1 MAVCGCLG
9 KAMLFTH
16 NWYCSVLKVGLC
28 AQLSLQYIK
37 YYLPR
42 VTKKQKRLSTMVS
55 IIASI
60 SVSII
65 SGLLIA
71 ERRAVDFSAT
81 RTTFNHLLK
90 CEKSK

>member
-1 MAVCGCLG
+1 MVFFQSINIHTAVF
-9 KAMLFTH
+9 AI
-16 NWYCSVLKVGLC
+16 Y
-28 AQLSLQYIK
+28 K

-71 ERRAVDFSAT
+71 ERRSGVLSASSAILL
-81 RTTFNHLLK
+81 HLLK
-90 CEKSK
+90 GEMCMLNSSI